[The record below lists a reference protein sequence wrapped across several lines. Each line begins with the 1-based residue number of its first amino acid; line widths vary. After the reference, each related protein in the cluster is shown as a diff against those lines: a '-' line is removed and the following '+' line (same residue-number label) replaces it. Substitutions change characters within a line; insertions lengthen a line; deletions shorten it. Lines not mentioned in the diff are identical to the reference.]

1 MPLLAEAWSDAHLNL
16 DTLDADTR
24 QAEAK
29 LKKVVERLQRQL
41 KLRLKVDKSDADRA
55 LADIERSA
63 KQVRAEVSRPIDL
76 SVTTD
81 TTDAAAQGRRARS
94 AA

>member
-41 KLRLKVDKSDADRA
+41 KLRLKVDKSEIGRA
-55 LADIERSA
+55 H
-63 KQVRAEVSRPIDL
+63 V
-76 SVTTD
+76 
-81 TTDAAAQGRRARS
+81 
-94 AA
+94 